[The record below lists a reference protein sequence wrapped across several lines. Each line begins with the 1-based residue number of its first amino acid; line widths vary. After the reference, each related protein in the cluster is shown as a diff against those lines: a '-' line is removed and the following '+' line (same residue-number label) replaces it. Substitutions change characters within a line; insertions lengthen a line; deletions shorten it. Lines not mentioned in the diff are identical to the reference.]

1 MSPDANMDVDDHV
14 NRAFDALA
22 QGDIPCAESLLLH
35 GIRSWPLDSRF
46 RVMNAALAQ
55 AQGRRR
61 DAWNYLWQG
70 LAAEPRATLC
80 SREILHTVVATR
92 SEPVAQAKNFALD
105 SGERQVATA
114 VEQIRMDHRAR
125 YAFAAR
131 WVRRNWPTPRLCTG
145 LDIFC
150 GNGYG
155 SHLVASLSGARM
167 VGIDGSAEAIA
178 LAETHYG
185 SHRVVFGEAIHP
197 FTLNGPL
204 FDFAI
209 SLESLQHVDDPA
221 GLLQQMAIATDG
233 PFIVSVP
240 NESRLPFARF
250 RHRFEHHVRH
260 FRRDE
265 VLELLGSVGRP
276 RVLAEYGQDVY
287 RIEGEDLAGLL
298 PEQSM
303 HLHAARGD
311 SQFLIMVVDSA

>member
-1 MSPDANMDVDDHV
+1 MSRDANMDVDDHV

-22 QGDIPCAESLLLH
+22 RGDIPCAESLLQQGVELH
-35 GIRSWPLDSRF
+35 PLDSRF
-46 RVMNAALAQ
+46 RVMSAALAQ

-61 DAWNYLWQG
+61 EAWDFLWQG
-70 LAAEPRATLC
+70 LAAEPRAALC
-80 SREILHTVVATR
+80 SRELLHMVVATR
-92 SEPVAQAKNFALD
+92 SEPSTQTKSFALD
-105 SGERQVATA
+105 SGERQTATA

-131 WVRRNWPTPRLCTG
+131 WIRRNWPRPRLCTG
-145 LDIFC
+145 LDVFC

-155 SHLVASLSGARM
+155 SHLVANLTGARM

-209 SLESLQHVDDPA
+209 ALESLEHVQDPA
-221 GLLQQMAIATDG
+221 ALLQQLAIATDG
-233 PFIVSVP
+233 PLIVSVP
-240 NESRLPFARF
+240 NESGLPFARF
-250 RHRFEHHVRH
+250 GGRFEHHVRH
-260 FRRDE
+260 FRRHE
-265 VLELLGSVGRP
+265 ILELLGSVGRS

-287 RIEGEDLAGLL
+287 LVEDGDLVGLV

-303 HLHAARGD
+303 NLHAVRGD
-311 SQFLIMVVDSA
+311 SQFLILVVDSA